1 MEMDKED
8 KFERWILERLNLNKG
23 KKKTNKTNTIRCK
36 HKDKG
41 LDQVY
46 GNVYLAYAMIPQRN
60 NMVEEQIA
68 KIKLRNV

>member
-1 MEMDKED
+1 M
-8 KFERWILERLNLNKG
+8 NKG
-23 KKKTNKTNTIRCK
+23 KKKIKTNTIRCQ

-68 KIKLRNV
+68 KTKLRNV